1 MGWSEWK
8 TLGGTPIKH
17 PETLTS
23 SNYGTV
29 SITHPKMAIL
39 YTNAQPN
46 YYAPIVI
53 VNKTILLQNS
63 NTERVMGMGFNY
75 DATTDTLT
83 LTNVDIGGRQFELYY
98 VN

>member
-8 TLGGTPIKH
+8 TFGGTPQKY
-17 PETLTS
+17 PEVLKL
-23 SNYGTV
+23 SNYGSV
-29 SITHPKMAIL
+29 SIPHPKMAVL
-39 YTNAQPN
+39 YTSAMPA
-46 YYAPIVI
+46 YYAPIAI

-63 NTERVMGMGFNY
+63 NTERAIGMGFNY

>member
-8 TLGGTPIKH
+8 TFGSEPQKH
-17 PETLTS
+17 PEILTS

-29 SITHPKMAIL
+29 SIPHPKMAIL
-39 YTNAQPN
+39 YTSAQPI

-63 NTERVMGMGFNY
+63 TTESVMGMGFNY